1 MQSKRTPLLITA
13 ALLFLIYSCRKNYS
27 DEQYIENTPP
37 VKPDLSVK
45 INTTVTGFIM
55 DEAGNPVFGA
65 QVAAGSKETIS
76 DEYGYFAIANTSL
89 AKTAG
94 FVKVSK
100 TGFFAGYKTF
110 AAKENEEAFVRIKML
125 AQTETGIVDAVSGGT
140 VTTTDGGKI
149 TLPAGGIVI
158 ASTNSAYTGTVKVSA
173 RLLDITAI
181 DDFQLTIPGDS
192 RGIDTS
198 GHLKFIKSY
207 ASIAVELT
215 SNTGERLQIA
225 ANKKATL
232 TIPIASS
239 LVGSAPS
246 SIPLWSFDETNG
258 LWKQESSATKTAN
271 NYVGTVSHFSFWNG
285 ATGVP
290 LVNFS
295 ARILNASLQPLASVP
310 VMITQANQPQR
321 AGYGKFGFTDAD
333 GFINGG
339 IMANTNFVLDILT
352 PCATSAY
359 SHNFATTNSD
369 VDLGVL
375 TGNLGQNTVTIS
387 GSATNCN
394 NQPITNGYVQTY
406 DNGFYNRI
414 NITNGNFNFTGLA
427 CTNTVVNYV
436 VVDNDAHQQNT
447 PQSLTLVPG
456 MNDLGILSAC
466 GTSTVGTITLTINGV
481 AKIYTEP
488 ADTMAAYFTSP
499 NPWTTILTLGTGQ
512 NQAPEVNFQFDGGNA
527 TGNNHKLSEI
537 FSVGFASGRAYA
549 PAPLT
554 VTISEYGKA
563 GGFISGEF
571 AGLMLDFADN
581 AIYNVQC
588 SFRVKRFN

>member
-1 MQSKRTPLLITA
+1 MQSKRILLLITA
-13 ALLFLIYSCRKNYS
+13 ALLFLFYSCRKNYS
-27 DEQYIENTPP
+27 DEQYIENTPA

-45 INTTVTGFIM
+45 INTTVTGFII

-65 QVAAGSKETIS
+65 RVMAGTKETLS
-76 DEYGYFAIANTSL
+76 DEYGYFAIDNTSL
-89 AKTAG
+89 AKAAG

-100 TGFFAGYKTF
+100 TGFFTGYKTF
-110 AAKENEEAFVRIKML
+110 TTNGDKEAFVRIKML
-125 AQTETGIVDAVSGGT
+125 TQNVTGTIDAASGGT
-140 VTTTDGGKI
+140 VTTSDGGKI
-149 TLPAGGIVI
+149 TLPAGGVII
-158 ASTNSAYTGTVKVSA
+158 ASTNSAYNGTIKVSA
-173 RLLDITAI
+173 RLSDITAI
-181 DDFQLTIPGDS
+181 DDFQLAIPGDF
-192 RGIDTS
+192 RGIDTA

-215 SNTGERLQIA
+215 GNAGEKLQIA
-225 ANKKATL
+225 ADKKATL
-232 TIPIASS
+232 TIPIASP
-239 LVGSAPS
+239 LVGSAPG
-246 SIPLWSFDETNG
+246 SIALWSFDETNG
-258 LWKQESSATKTAN
+258 LWKQESMATKTGN
-271 NYVGTVSHFSFWNG
+271 NYVGAVSHFSYWSG

-295 ARILNASLQPLASVP
+295 ARVLNASLQPLANVP
-310 VMITQANQPQR
+310 VMITQADQPLR
-321 AGYGKFGFTDAD
+321 AGYGKFDFTDAN
-333 GFINGG
+333 GFINGA

-359 SHNFATTNSD
+359 SHNFTTTNSD

-394 NQPITNGYVQTY
+394 NQPVTNGYVQTY

-414 NITNGNFNFTGLA
+414 TITNGNFNFTGLA

-456 MNDLGILSAC
+456 ANDLGILSAC
-466 GTSTVGTITLTINGV
+466 GISTVGTITLVINGV
-481 AKIYTEP
+481 TKTYTEP
-488 ADTMAAYFTSP
+488 VDTMSAYFLLP
-499 NPWTTILTLGTGQ
+499 NPWTTILTLGVGQ
-512 NQAPEVNFQFDGGNA
+512 NHSPDVNFQFDGGNA
-527 TGNNHKLSEI
+527 VGSDHKLTEI

-554 VTISEYGKA
+554 VTITEFGKT